1 MELDSVKIKIAE
13 LETKLKELEKN
24 TDISK
29 ISNDINELEL
39 KVSENGFWNDSKES
53 SKVVSS
59 IKEKRDIVD
68 RYTKLNQLYSNSFDI
83 YNLLIDENTLD
94 KDMYKEMMS
103 NISELENMLEDI
115 EQNNLFSAEYDS
127 MNAIVT
133 VHPGAGGTES
143 ADWAAM
149 LYRMYTRWAESNG
162 LEIEIYDMQD
172 GDEAGIKSVTF
183 NIKGKNSYGYMK
195 CEKGVHRLVR
205 ISPFDSNSRRH
216 TSFAAVEVI
225 PEIDDSIE
233 VDIKSEDLEI
243 GTYRASG
250 AGGQHINKTDSAV
263 RIKHIPTGVVVTCQ
277 TERSQLQNKE
287 NCMKMLK
294 SKIYELEKEKNRD
307 KISNIKGEN
316 IQNSFGNQ
324 IRSYVFCPYTLV
336 KDHRTNYEIG
346 NVQKVMD
353 GGITEFMIEYLKQN
367 NKKGE

>member
-1 MELDSVKIKIAE
+1 MELDNIKAKLGELDLKIKEIE
-13 LETKLKELEKN
+13 KGVNISEIKEEVLKLEDKTS
-24 TDISK
+24 D
-29 ISNDINELEL
+29 SN
-39 KVSENGFWNDSKES
+39 FWNNNQES
-53 SKVVSS
+53 AKVVSS
-59 IKEKRDIVD
+59 IKEKRDIID
-68 RYTKLNQLYSNSFDI
+68 RYAKLNQLYSNSLEI
-83 YNLLIDENTLD
+83 YNLLLEENILD
-94 KDMYKEMMS
+94 KDMYKEMTE
-103 NISELENMLEDI
+103 NISELERMLNSI
-115 EQNNLFSAEYDS
+115 EITTLFNGEYDD

-149 LYRMYTRWAESNG
+149 LYRMYTRWATVQGYEV
-162 LEIEIYDMQD
+162 EIYDMQD

-183 NIKGKNSYGYMK
+183 NVKGKNSYGYMK

-233 VDIKSEDLEI
+233 VDIKAEDLEV

-263 RIKHIPTGVVVTCQ
+263 RIKHIPTGVVVSCQ
-277 TERSQLQNKE
+277 TERSQFQNKD

-307 KISNIKGEN
+307 KMSGIKGEN
-316 IQNSFGNQ
+316 TQNSFGNQ

-353 GGITEFMIEYLKQN
+353 GEITEFMLEYLKQ
-367 NKKGE
+367 KDK

>member
-1 MELDSVKIKIAE
+1 MELDSVNKKLEE
-13 LETKLKELEKN
+13 LDFRMKETEKNINIQAVKGDLIELEK
-24 TDISK
+24 
-29 ISNDINELEL
+29 
-39 KVSENGFWNDSKES
+39 KVSQPGFWDDNNE
-53 SKVVSS
+53 VANVTGS
-59 IKEKRDIVD
+59 IKDKRDIID
-68 RYTKLNQLYSNSFDI
+68 TYTKLSDIYSNSLEI
-83 YNLLIDENTLD
+83 YNLLVDENILD
-94 KDMYKEMMS
+94 EDMYRELLN
-103 NISELENMLEDI
+103 NISQLEKILEGL
-115 EQNNLFSAEYDS
+115 ETTNLFSLEYDS

-149 LYRMYTRWAESNG
+149 LYRMYTRWAAAEG
-162 LEIEIYDMQD
+162 YQVEIYDMQD

-233 VDIKSEDLEI
+233 VDIKTEDLDI

-263 RIKHIPTGVVVTCQ
+263 RIKHIPTGIVVACQ

-294 SKIYELEKEKNRD
+294 SKVYELEKEKNKD
-307 KISNIKGEN
+307 KIDSIKGEN
-316 IQNSFGNQ
+316 TQNSFGNQ

-353 GGITEFMIEYLKQN
+353 GNITEFMVEYLKQ
-367 NKKGE
+367 KSKGE

>member
-1 MELDSVKIKIAE
+1 MELDGVKIQLEE
-13 LETKLKELEKN
+13 LNIKLKDLEKNINISKINQELSELEKQ
-24 TDISK
+24 TS
-29 ISNDINELEL
+29 SP
-39 KVSENGFWNDSKES
+39 GFWNDNKES
-53 SKVVSS
+53 GKVVSS
-59 IKEKRDIVD
+59 IKDKREELD
-68 RYTKLNQLYSNSFDI
+68 RYNKLNNLYSNALDI
-83 YNLLIDENTLD
+83 YNLLSEENILD
-94 KDMYKEMMS
+94 KEMYKEMMA
-103 NISELENMLEDI
+103 NISELESILDNI
-115 EQNNLFSAEYDS
+115 EQSNLFSSEYDN

-149 LYRMYTRWAESNG
+149 LYRMYTRWAAICKFEV
-162 LEIEIYDMQD
+162 EVYDMQD

-233 VDIKSEDLEI
+233 VDIKTEDLDI

-294 SKIYELEKEKNRD
+294 SKIYELEKEKNKD
-307 KISNIKGEN
+307 KLSSIKGEN
-316 IQNSFGNQ
+316 TQNSFGNQ

-353 GGITEFMIEYLKQN
+353 GDITEFMIEYLKQN
-367 NKKGE
+367 SMKGE